1 MDLTKKILNVAIAF
15 SMITLSTAVFIYS
28 IRDSKAIAAP
38 EMSMDG
44 YAVAGASISAAGDIV
59 IMGYNPKT
67 KDSKVLSYKRR
78 ALRDFNE

>member
-15 SMITLSTAVFIYS
+15 SIVVLSISIFIYS

-38 EMSMDG
+38 EMSVDG
-44 YAVAGASISAAGDIV
+44 YAIAGASISAAGDIV